1 MLPNRMRRHHMCK
14 RSRTKSD
21 RRHQGANS
29 QLMVVKLISR
39 HARNVEP
46 RKNSFDKAHDEGD
59 DGQQC

>member
-1 MLPNRMRRHHMCK
+1 MCE

-21 RRHQGANS
+21 RPHQGANS